1 MCDVSIAMESTDCFY
16 DPTDENTEFILYF
29 DQDEKQELGDRAGK
43 VIAHLESLVDDE
55 ALNEESCQ
63 FFKWLVIHRPS
74 LEYQH
79 YCRMLLDFFH
89 SKDLLTMKYSVDNP
103 VKQLKPRYCVIYTM
117 GGYTFC
123 RIYNSIR
130 EIRVDTGKKPSQIK
144 RQNTQDVVCLPA
156 PEPS

>member
-1 MCDVSIAMESTDCFY
+1 MESTDFFY
-16 DPTDENTEFILYF
+16 DPTDENAGFIVYF
-29 DQDEKQELGDRAGK
+29 DQDEKYELGVRAAR
-43 VIAHLESLVDDE
+43 VISHLESLDHE
-55 ALNEESCQ
+55 ALKEESCQ

-74 LEYQH
+74 LENQH

-89 SKDLLTMKYSVDNP
+89 SKDLLNMKSSVDNP
-103 VKQLKPRYCVIYTM
+103 VKQLKPRYCVVYTM
-117 GGYTFC
+117 GGHTFC
-123 RIYNSIR
+123 RTCNSIR